1 MAETGRGFWHSA
13 PGVITAVAALLTAVG
28 GLLGILFQ
36 YDVLPPGGR
45 AADAGPPAAAPAVV
59 ATSDDA
65 SDPHGAAAA
74 TASGSSAPDADPPL
88 VPWTDARAS
97 LVRDDGTT
105 LDVRAM
111 TVGLTCDRQRLAFV
125 DGRTIQLEDVRSI
138 RIDAVFTESPGF
150 ADATVELLDGTVL
163 TESVLTRNC
172 PVAAAD
178 ERGTV
183 SVPVADVARIDF
195 LR

>member
-1 MAETGRGFWHSA
+1 MAETGKGFWHSA
-13 PGVITAVAALLTAVG
+13 PGVVTAVAALLTAVG
-28 GLLGILFQ
+28 GLLGILLQ

-45 AADAGPPAAAPAVV
+45 AGDAGPDGVAPAPV

-65 SDPHGAAAA
+65 SDPRVATRAPDPGTSAAA
-74 TASGSSAPDADPPL
+74 SAL

-97 LVRDDGTT
+97 LVRMDGTT

-111 TVGLTCDRQRLAFV
+111 TVGLTCDRQRLAV
-125 DGRTIQLEDVRSI
+125 SDGRTIGLEDVRSI
-138 RIDAVFTESPGF
+138 RFDAVFTESPGT

-172 PVAAAD
+172 PVSASD
-178 ERGTV
+178 ERGPV
-183 SVPVADVARIDF
+183 SVPMPDIARIDF